1 MPGAD
6 DLAHDRA
13 RGPAHGPADDPAA
26 APAGEPVGRAP
37 SAADAVEA
45 ARRAAERAPRDGVVA
60 NPVLRGTLAALGWV
74 CVGLGAI
81 GVVLPGWPTTVW
93 LLIAAF
99 FFARSSPRF
108 YAWLLRHR
116 LFGPLVRDIRAGL
129 GLPLRAK
136 AFVIA
141 MIVLFAGSSAAALAL
156 ARPWIGA
163 TVAAVGLIGVVYV
176 VRMPTRPPAD

>member
-1 MPGAD
+1 
-6 DLAHDRA
+6 
-13 RGPAHGPADDPAA
+13 
-26 APAGEPVGRAP
+26 
-37 SAADAVEA
+37 VEA
-45 ARRAAERAPRDGVVA
+45 ARRAAERPPTDGVVA

-136 AFVIA
+136 LFVIA
-141 MIVLFAGSSAAALAL
+141 MIVLFAGSSAVLLAL
-156 ARPWIGA
+156 SRPWIGA
-163 TVAAVGLIGVVYV
+163 TVAAVGLIGIVYV
-176 VRMPTRPPAD
+176 ARMPTRPRAD

>member
-1 MPGAD
+1 MPGAHD
-6 DLAHDRA
+6 PDHDLAHDASDR
-13 RGPAHGPADDPAA
+13 PPS
-26 APAGEPVGRAP
+26 EP
-37 SAADAVEA
+37 DAVEA
-45 ARRAAERAPRDGVVA
+45 ARRAVERAPTDGVVA

-93 LLIAAF
+93 LLVAAF

-136 AFVIA
+136 AFVVA
-141 MIVLFAGSSAAALAL
+141 MIVLFAGSSAVLLAL
-156 ARPWIGA
+156 SRPWIGA
-163 TVAAVGLIGVVYV
+163 TVAAVGLIGIVYV